1 MNPAACPAYAYPH
14 PPFEHHSTSPGGL
27 PCTHRPYPSNAIQAD
42 GFTYERSAIEQWLKT
57 HNTSPATGLE
67 LESKQLNPNYS
78 LRSLIRDS
86 GHEAGV

>member
-1 MNPAACPAYAYPH
+1 MHIHTLPSSTTAPHPAVCPAVH
-14 PPFEHHSTSPGGL
+14 PSSL
-27 PCTHRPYPSNAIQAD
+27 PVKRNTQAD

-57 HNTSPATGLE
+57 HNTSPTTGLE

>member
-1 MNPAACPAYAYPH
+1 MASVLHTALTLPFRPHELTLRTALYSNPHIAPPA
-14 PPFEHHSTSPGGL
+14 
-27 PCTHRPYPSNAIQAD
+27 NAKQVD
-42 GFTYERSAIEQWLKT
+42 GHTYERSAIEQWLKT
-57 HNTSPATGLE
+57 HNTSPTTGLE